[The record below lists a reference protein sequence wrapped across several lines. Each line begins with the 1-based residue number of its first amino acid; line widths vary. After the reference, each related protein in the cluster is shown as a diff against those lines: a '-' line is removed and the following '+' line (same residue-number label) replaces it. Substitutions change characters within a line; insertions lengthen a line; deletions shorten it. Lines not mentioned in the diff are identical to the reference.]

1 MSPIRK
7 LALKSIYISLILF
20 SSIVLFPISSDAQN
34 IEEEESFTL
43 SGKVV
48 DAATLEGIPFSHI
61 KIDDTY
67 WGVICDSLGFFKVT
81 VKPNQNLKVSSLG
94 YAEILIPITHEVTDG
109 AAFQEI
115 SLDRMSYMLEEVDI
129 YSLGTWEQFRENFV
143 KMELPDETNVAG
155 EWNFGNMKQ
164 HMRAAFA
171 MGRPGAGVGISI
183 NRKFKDRKQRE
194 HVAKLKS
201 KEFKVDIL
209 KSKFNKQLV
218 EDITRE
224 KGVRLEALMVYITE
238 REHFTYQTRDM
249 YIQQRIKACYEKFV
263 MEYIEGEYEYA
274 LDDTTKT
281 LRNHL
286 RK

>member
-1 MSPIRK
+1 M
-7 LALKSIYISLILF
+7 KSIYFTLIFL
-20 SSIVLFPISSDAQN
+20 SSFVLFPIVSDAQTSD
-34 IEEEESFTL
+34 EEESFTL
-43 SGKVV
+43 SGKVI

-67 WGVICDSLGFFKVT
+67 WGVICDSLGFFKIAI
-81 VKPNQNLKVSSLG
+81 KPNQNLKVSSLS
-94 YAEILIPITHEVTDG
+94 YAEILVPITSEVTDG

-129 YSLGTWEQFRENFV
+129 YSLGTWEQFKENFV
-143 KMELPDETNVAG
+143 KMELPDDSNIAG
-155 EWNFGNMKQ
+155 GWDFGNMKQ
-164 HMRAAFA
+164 HMQAALA
-171 MGRPGAGVGISI
+171 MDRTGAGISI

-201 KEFKVDIL
+201 REFKVDIL

-224 KGVRLEALMVYITE
+224 KGERLEALMVYITE
-238 REHFTYQTRDM
+238 REYFTFQTRDM
-249 YIQQRIKACYEKFV
+249 YIQQRIKACYDTFV
-263 MEYIEGEYEYA
+263 LEYVEGEYEYA

>member
-1 MSPIRK
+1 M
-7 LALKSIYISLILF
+7 KSIYFTLIFL
-20 SSIVLFPISSDAQN
+20 SSFVLFPIVSDAQTSD
-34 IEEEESFTL
+34 EEESFTL
-43 SGKVV
+43 SGKVI

-67 WGVICDSLGFFKVT
+67 WGVICDSLGFFKIAI
-81 VKPNQNLKVSSLG
+81 KPNQNLKVSSLS
-94 YAEILIPITHEVTDG
+94 YAEILVPITSEVTDG

-129 YSLGTWEQFRENFV
+129 YSLGTWEQFKENFV
-143 KMELPDETNVAG
+143 KMELPDDSNIAG
-155 EWNFGNMKQ
+155 GWDFGNMKQ
-164 HMRAAFA
+164 HMQAALA
-171 MGRPGAGVGISI
+171 MDRTGAGISI

-201 KEFKVDIL
+201 REFKVDIL

-238 REHFTYQTRDM
+238 REYFTFQTRDM
-249 YIQQRIKACYEKFV
+249 YIQQRIKACYDTFV
-263 MEYIEGEYEYA
+263 LEYVEGEYEYA

>member
-1 MSPIRK
+1 M
-7 LALKSIYISLILF
+7 KSIYFTLILL
-20 SSIVLFPISSDAQN
+20 SSFVLFPIISYAQN

-43 SGKVV
+43 SGKVI

-61 KIDDTY
+61 KIDGTY
-67 WGVICDSLGFFKVT
+67 WGVICDSLGFFKVSI
-81 VKPNQNLKVSSLG
+81 KPNQNLKVSSIG
-94 YAEILIPITHEVTDG
+94 YAEIIVPITSEITDG

-129 YSLGTWEQFRENFV
+129 YSLGTWEQFKENFV
-143 KMELPDETNVAG
+143 KMELPDDSNIADG
-155 EWNFGNMKQ
+155 WNFGNMKQ
-164 HMRAAFA
+164 HMQAALA
-171 MGRPGAGVGISI
+171 MARPGAGIGFSM
-183 NRKFKDRKQRE
+183 NGKFKDRKQRE

-201 KEFKVDIL
+201 REFKVEIL
-209 KSKFNKQLV
+209 KSKFNRQLV

-238 REHFTYQTRDM
+238 REHFTYQTRDT
-249 YIQQRIKACYEKFV
+249 YIQQRIKACYDAFV
-263 MEYIEGEYEYA
+263 LEYVEGEYEYA

>member
-1 MSPIRK
+1 M
-7 LALKSIYISLILF
+7 KSIYFTLIFLSSLILF
-20 SSIVLFPISSDAQN
+20 PIISDAQN
-34 IEEEESFTL
+34 SGEEESFTL

-61 KIDDTY
+61 KIDETY
-67 WGVICDSLGFFKVT
+67 WGVICDSLGFFKVSI
-81 VKPNQNLKVSSLG
+81 KPNQNLKVSSLG
-94 YAEILIPITHEVTDG
+94 YSEIIVPITSEVTDG
-109 AAFQEI
+109 ESFQEI
-115 SLDRMSYMLEEVDI
+115 SLDRTSYMLEEVDI
-129 YSLGTWEQFRENFV
+129 YSLGTWEQFKENFV
-143 KMELPDETNVAG
+143 KMELPDESNIAG
-155 EWNFGNMKQ
+155 GWDFGNLKQ
-164 HMRAAFA
+164 HMQAELA
-171 MGRPGAGVGISI
+171 MGRSGAGVGISM

-201 KEFKVDIL
+201 KEFKVYIL

-249 YIQQRIKACYEKFV
+249 YIQHRIKACYDTFV
-263 MEYIEGEYEYA
+263 LEYVDGEYEYA